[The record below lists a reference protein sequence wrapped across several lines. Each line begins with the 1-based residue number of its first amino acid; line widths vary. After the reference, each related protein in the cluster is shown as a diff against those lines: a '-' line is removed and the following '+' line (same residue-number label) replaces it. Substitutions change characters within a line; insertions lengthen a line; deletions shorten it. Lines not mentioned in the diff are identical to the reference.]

1 MLTYADVT
9 YALLRE
15 AVVSASAPLTLSL
28 RSDVRKWYAESLEET
43 RRGREVERK
52 RGGEGERWREREVE
66 RERAAAHSQPCFM
79 LCCCNDVC

>member
-15 AVVSASAPLTLSL
+15 AVVSASAPLTLTS
-28 RSDVRKWYAESLEET
+28 RSDVRKWYEESKEET
-43 RRGREVERK
+43 RKGREVERK
-52 RGGEGERWREREVE
+52 RGREGKRKRGGEG
-66 RERAAAHSQPCFM
+66 AGAQAQPCSI

>member
-66 RERAAAHSQPCFM
+66 RESGSTFTALFHAV
-79 LCCCNDVC
+79 LL